1 MKLGL
6 FIFFTIACL
15 VLANAAQKNPLS
27 KTKKLSLVENY
38 LDSSGMEKN
47 FSVPNLILQKH
58 LTSPVLSAK
67 FTSPELEKLLIFFQN
82 RLNAERIEEYV
93 KVELLN
99 SFTIG
104 ELIELNELYENDL
117 MKKVASIE
125 EYNSS
130 DEALEK
136 ANLFFKDKENLNH
149 STIRNRLLTQ
159 LIEVQ
164 GADTQA
170 QELTLESIRG
180 LHRGLKK
187 ILPKEKRVSDEKAN
201 LAIGLISRTPPSNF
215 RNTLLLRY
223 QYSYRDLSDLELKNL
238 IELSNNKLI
247 RKARKASM
255 SGIKKAFLTI

>member
-6 FIFFTIACL
+6 FIFSF
-15 VLANAAQKNPLS
+15 LALLTVSYGATKNPIS
-27 KTKKLSLVENY
+27 KGKKLSLVENY
-38 LDSSGMEKN
+38 LDSSGMQKN

-58 LTSPVLSAK
+58 LNSPVLKAK
-67 FTSPELEKLLIFFQN
+67 FTPTEQEKLIGFFEN
-82 RLNAERIEEYV
+82 RLNADRIEEYV

-99 SFTIG
+99 SFTTS
-104 ELIELNELYENDL
+104 ELKELNRLYEMDL
-117 MKKVASIE
+117 MKKVTSIE

-136 ANLFFKDKENLNH
+136 ANLFFKDPENLKH
-149 STIRNRLLTQ
+149 SANRIHLLEQ

-164 GADTQA
+164 EADIQA
-170 QELTLESIRG
+170 KTLTLESIKG

-187 ILPKEKRVSDEKAN
+187 VLPKEKMVSDEKAN
-201 LAIGLISRTPPSNF
+201 LAIKLISKSPASHF
-215 RNTLLLRY
+215 KNTLLLRY

-238 IELSNNKLI
+238 IKLSNNILI
-247 RKARKASM
+247 RKARQASM